1 MTKQSETQFSISKQV
16 SISMIIAL
24 ALQTVAVIGF
34 ITTLRNDVDNNRE
47 RMFDNASKIKV
58 LETLVQQQAVGIARI
73 DENIKAIR
81 EMAEFWSNNRP

>member
-34 ITTLRNDVDNNRE
+34 ITTLRNDVDNNRV
-47 RMFDNASKIKV
+47 RVFDNADKIEA
-58 LETLVQQQAVGIARI
+58 LETLIQQQAVGIARI

-81 EMAEFWSNNRP
+81 EMAEFWSNGRG

>member
-1 MTKQSETQFSISKQV
+1 MTKSSEQFSISKQV
-16 SISMIIAL
+16 SISMLIAL

-47 RMFDNASKIKV
+47 RLVDNANQIRIM
-58 LETLVQQQAVGIARI
+58 EAMVQQQAVSIARI

-81 EMAEFWSNNRP
+81 AMAEFWSNDRK